1 MKGTSTR
8 PWKKGFKLKMDK
20 KIMEINK
27 LTFYNIRYNIKIEGV
42 YNRGRK
48 VYEISNGSRS
58 FFKNTIVGC
67 SNSLLKNICNLLEE
81 QKRITFEQQRSFDDN
96 EDMLYFESKA
106 DLKRIIIE
114 TTMNIKFTDFY
125 EYWEFIK
132 LYKYSVPLFF
142 ECADSKEII
151 KNLLNIGATQFN
163 PNNYMP
169 EFVIDTTLKESL
181 PLYWVNEEGNILI
194 KFVLQKS
201 YYRPETFEQIDY
213 RYPIVIYI
221 NQDENILEIR
231 YDAEKYAVNNMAV
244 FDYQN
249 LVMDCIEWLTKN
261 LRLELNICN
270 HANTIQ
276 IINDKQGEK
285 VRIFR
290 QLMQLSTGASADLT
304 ASEDTDYVLPFIGE
318 LKELINENAEA
329 FEKADEVKQILLQ
342 YLADKEATASYPYI
356 YIKWVKPVESQS
368 YIVKVTFDY
377 FNQKYTLLQ
386 HITGDCKDLGME
398 RMNNAI
404 KYLCQSGA
412 FIKGEKT

>member
-1 MKGTSTR
+1 MRS
-8 PWKKGFKLKMDK
+8 PMDQ
-20 KIMEINK
+20 E
-27 LTFYNIRYNIKIEGV
+27 TFL
-42 YNRGRK
+42 
-48 VYEISNGSRS
+48 S

-81 QKRITFEQQRSFDDN
+81 QKRITFEQQRNFDDN

-142 ECADSKEII
+142 ECADSEEII
-151 KNLLNIGATQFN
+151 KKLLNNGVTQFN

-181 PLYWVNEEGNILI
+181 PLYWVNEEGNIFI

-201 YYRPETFEQIDY
+201 YYRPETFEQVDY

-221 NQDENILEIR
+221 NQNENILEIR
-231 YDAEKYAVNNMAV
+231 YDAEKYAVNNVAV

-249 LVMDCIEWLTKN
+249 LVMDCIEWLTKS
-261 LRLELNICN
+261 LRLELNVCN

-276 IINDKQGEK
+276 IINDKQGEN

-318 LKELINENAEA
+318 LKEIINENAEA

>member
-249 LVMDCIEWLTKN
+249 LVMDCIEWLTKS

-276 IINDKQGEK
+276 IINDKQG
-285 VRIFR
+285 
-290 QLMQLSTGASADLT
+290 
-304 ASEDTDYVLPFIGE
+304 
-318 LKELINENAEA
+318 
-329 FEKADEVKQILLQ
+329 
-342 YLADKEATASYPYI
+342 
-356 YIKWVKPVESQS
+356 
-368 YIVKVTFDY
+368 
-377 FNQKYTLLQ
+377 
-386 HITGDCKDLGME
+386 
-398 RMNNAI
+398 
-404 KYLCQSGA
+404 
-412 FIKGEKT
+412 

>member
-1 MKGTSTR
+1 MKGTYTR

-249 LVMDCIEWLTKN
+249 LVMDCIEWLTKS

-276 IINDKQGEK
+276 IMF
-285 VRIFR
+285 FR
-290 QLMQLSTGASADLT
+290 LL
-304 ASEDTDYVLPFIGE
+304 
-318 LKELINENAEA
+318 EN
-329 FEKADEVKQILLQ
+329 
-342 YLADKEATASYPYI
+342 
-356 YIKWVKPVESQS
+356 
-368 YIVKVTFDY
+368 
-377 FNQKYTLLQ
+377 
-386 HITGDCKDLGME
+386 
-398 RMNNAI
+398 
-404 KYLCQSGA
+404 
-412 FIKGEKT
+412 

>member
-1 MKGTSTR
+1 MRS
-8 PWKKGFKLKMDK
+8 PMDQ
-20 KIMEINK
+20 E
-27 LTFYNIRYNIKIEGV
+27 TFL
-42 YNRGRK
+42 
-48 VYEISNGSRS
+48 S

-181 PLYWVNEEGNILI
+181 PLYWVNEEGNIFI

-249 LVMDCIEWLTKN
+249 LVMDCIEWLTKS

-404 KYLCQSGA
+404 KYLCQSGV

>member
-194 KFVLQKS
+194 KFVL
-201 YYRPETFEQIDY
+201 
-213 RYPIVIYI
+213 
-221 NQDENILEIR
+221 
-231 YDAEKYAVNNMAV
+231 
-244 FDYQN
+244 
-249 LVMDCIEWLTKN
+249 
-261 LRLELNICN
+261 
-270 HANTIQ
+270 
-276 IINDKQGEK
+276 
-285 VRIFR
+285 
-290 QLMQLSTGASADLT
+290 
-304 ASEDTDYVLPFIGE
+304 
-318 LKELINENAEA
+318 
-329 FEKADEVKQILLQ
+329 
-342 YLADKEATASYPYI
+342 
-356 YIKWVKPVESQS
+356 
-368 YIVKVTFDY
+368 
-377 FNQKYTLLQ
+377 
-386 HITGDCKDLGME
+386 
-398 RMNNAI
+398 
-404 KYLCQSGA
+404 
-412 FIKGEKT
+412 